1 MIEIEQFVL
10 KNFDKVKINSN
21 NIELGDIFI
30 CLQGRNTH
38 GNQYIEDAIIHGAKF
53 IVTSKKIN
61 KNLNFHNIILVDD
74 VLEFLKGIAL
84 KKRSLF
90 EGRVIGITGS
100 VGKTSVK
107 HNLHYFLSQNFTV
120 SSSIKSYNNYLGII
134 ISLLN
139 LNLNSDF
146 AIFEIGTSDFFE
158 IRKLTSIVMP
168 SQIIITNIYP
178 THLENLINTKNIAIE
193 KSDIFVKKFNPK
205 VRMVAAS
212 QNNSDEEIVINQ
224 AINQKISNII
234 TFGNKKKSNVM
245 INYIRDLDDKYSTVS
260 VNMFKENINFI
271 INQNQIQRIDNFLI
285 CLIILRYN
293 KVKLDNFIATAKNV
307 NLIEGRGLVNKIIF
321 DNKELNFIDESY
333 NASPHT
339 MKVAIDY
346 LQRIKIKKNQ
356 KKLLILGEM
365 KELGKETINHHAD
378 LLKYVSRVKIEN
390 VIICGE
396 LMQIALNKHKY
407 KNIIFIENANLI
419 FEYIKKIINKNDII
433 MVKGSNSS
441 ITRKLAKFFII
452 RKESKIV

>member
-61 KNLNFHNIILVDD
+61 KNLNFNNIILVDD

-396 LMQIALNKHKY
+396 LMKIALNKHKY